1 VTVIFFLPSTAD
13 EAAAESDYG
22 ALRDHAEATTGL
34 QSRSRRIHQ
43 IECRREGRDCQL
55 RVGEPDVTNGRTVAA
70 ILQLGRD
77 AYSVHHVASQPDLTM
92 PLTVLRR
99 TDVYSVT
106 DFD

>member
-1 VTVIFFLPSTAD
+1 MTPFFLPSTAD
-13 EAAAESDYG
+13 KAAAESHYG

-34 QSRSRRIHQ
+34 QPRSRRIQQ
-43 IECRREGRDCQL
+43 IDCRREGRDCQL
-55 RVGEPDVTNGRTVAA
+55 TVGEPDVTNGWTVAA

-77 AYSVHHVASQPDLTM
+77 AYTVHHVASRPGTAM

>member
-1 VTVIFFLPSTAD
+1 MTHFFLPSSAD
-13 EAAAESDYG
+13 EAVAESEYG
-22 ALRDHAEATTGL
+22 ALRDQAEATTGL
-34 QSRSRRIHQ
+34 TSRNRRIQ
-43 IECRREGRDCQL
+43 EIACRRDGRDCSL
-55 RVGEPDVTNGRTVAA
+55 RVGEPDANDGRTVVA

-77 AYSVHHVASQPDLTM
+77 AYTVHHVAGRPGPLT

>member
-1 VTVIFFLPSTAD
+1 MARFFIPSTAD
-13 EAAAESDYG
+13 EAAAESQYG
-22 ALRDHAEATTGL
+22 ALRDHAEATTGVPP
-34 QSRSRRIHQ
+34 RSRRIHE
-43 IECRREGRDCQL
+43 IACRRQGRDCQL
-55 RVGEPDVTNGRTVAA
+55 RVGEPDAANGRMVAA

-77 AYSVHHVASQPDLTM
+77 AYAIHHVAKRPDATM

>member
-1 VTVIFFLPSTAD
+1 MLFFLPSTAD
-13 EAAAESDYG
+13 KAAAESGYG
-22 ALRDHAEATTGL
+22 ALRDDAEATTGL
-34 QSRSRRIHQ
+34 QPRSRRIHQ
-43 IECRREGRDCQL
+43 IDCRREGRDCQL
-55 RVGEPDVTNGRTVAA
+55 RVGEPDVINGRTVEA

-77 AYSVHHVASQPDLTM
+77 AYTVHHVASRPDLKT

>member
-1 VTVIFFLPSTAD
+1 MASFFLPSAAN

-22 ALRDHAEATTGL
+22 ALRDHAEAATGL
-34 QSRSRRIHQ
+34 QSRGRRIHE
-43 IECRREGRDCQL
+43 IDCRRQGRDCQL
-55 RVGEPDVTNGRTVAA
+55 RVGEPDADNGRMVAA

-77 AYSVHHVASQPDLTM
+77 AYTVHHVASGPDPTM

>member
-1 VTVIFFLPSTAD
+1 VRFFLPSAAD
-13 EAAAESDYG
+13 KAAAESDYG

-34 QSRSRRIHQ
+34 HSNSRRIHE
-43 IECRREGRDCQL
+43 IDCRRQGRDCQL
-55 RVGEPDVTNGRTVAA
+55 RVGETDASNGRTVAA

-77 AYSVHHVASQPDLTM
+77 AYSVHHVASPPSLTM
-92 PLTVLRR
+92 ELTVLRR

>member
-1 VTVIFFLPSTAD
+1 MARFFLPSTSN
-13 EAAAESDYG
+13 EAAAESEYV
-22 ALRDHAEATTGL
+22 ALRGQAEATTGL
-34 QSRSRRIHQ
+34 PSRNRRIHE
-43 IECRREGRDCQL
+43 IACRRQGRDCQL
-55 RVGEPDVTNGRTVAA
+55 RVGEPDVSDGRTVAA

-77 AYSVHHVASQPDLTM
+77 AFSVHHVAGRLGVPT